1 MRISLSSIPLLP
13 ILIGVVCGTIFDTI
27 LPSIFIIATIICA
40 VIAFIAKRNII
51 AIILLATTLGW
62 GNSTIRNAPRI
73 DYEYLEKELIFEG
86 TALSIQEKDEIRTI
100 IVEIVGVKDS
110 SSYHH
115 IPHIKSCLYI
125 PSLNPIVE
133 VGDRIAYLGTIERLK
148 DRRDLPYEFDIVRH
162 YNRKGIYTSSF
173 I

>member
-62 GNSTIRNAPRI
+62 GNSTIRNAPI
-73 DYEYLEKELIFEG
+73 TNYEYLEKELIFEG

-100 IVEIVGVKDS
+100 VVELDGVKDS
-110 SSYHH
+110 SLYHH
-115 IPHIKSCLYI
+115 IPLVKSCLYI
-125 PSLNPIVE
+125 PSLNPIIE
-133 VGDRIAYLGTIERLK
+133 VQECQDTQFYLPLQ
-148 DRRDLPYEFDIVRH
+148 
-162 YNRKGIYTSSF
+162 
-173 I
+173 